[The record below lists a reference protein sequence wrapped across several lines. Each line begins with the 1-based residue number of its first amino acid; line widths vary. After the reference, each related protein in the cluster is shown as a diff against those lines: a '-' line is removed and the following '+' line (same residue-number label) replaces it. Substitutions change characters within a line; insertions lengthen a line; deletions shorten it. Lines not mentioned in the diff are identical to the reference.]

1 MTTTEKPTT
10 PTKYGPAEFRV
21 SPDGLLSLHWFSVSI
36 NRVTY
41 RSANVYQRRNRYDGP
56 DSRPFTECAIY
67 RVDGKTTTD
76 AAYTAFR
83 AELARLVP
91 LLVTPEACARARA
104 EEARAELTR
113 CEKATQE
120 AQDAEARARAEL
132 AAAVAALVQF
142 EDGAA

>member
-21 SPDGLLSLHWFSVSI
+21 SPDGLLSLHWFSVEI

-41 RSANVYQRRNRYDGP
+41 RSANVYQRRGQYDA
-56 DSRPFTECAIY
+56 RPFTEYAIY
-67 RVDGKTTTD
+67 RVDGKATTP
-76 AAYTAFR
+76 AAYEAFR
-83 AELARLVP
+83 EEHARLVP

-113 CEKATQE
+113 CEKASQE
-120 AQDAEARARAEL
+120 AQEQEARARAEL
-132 AAAVAALVQF
+132 AAALAALEGF